1 MKFESTI
8 EAFPKAKVSW
18 FLNDKEL
25 TIKDN
30 VKIETD
36 AKSNACNLVIPKVS
50 STHLGKFKIVA
61 TNSVGSVEHTF
72 DLNVLG
78 KRWTIHLV

>member
-8 EAFPKAKVSW
+8 EALPKAKVSW

-25 TIKDN
+25 TIKDKD
-30 VKIETD
+30 VKLEVD
-36 AKSNACNLVIPKVS
+36 AKTNACNLIIPKVS

-61 TNSVGSVEHTF
+61 VNSVGSIEHTF

-78 KRWTIHLV
+78 NDLT